1 MDQLN
6 EERAAGLAKELSELS
21 NQAIRNIPNG
31 SLLPMSPKDWATYEK
46 RRERISEICTL
57 LSNYHPSRL

>member
-21 NQAIRNIPNG
+21 NQQSETLRTAAY
-31 SLLPMSPKDWATYEK
+31 LPMSPKDWATYEK